1 MSDFS
6 QIAEYSVQKSRSKTF
21 KVMKIAVPILS
32 SVLPIL
38 AAVFI
43 FGAYGYLTSPL
54 TLILIA
60 VISFI
65 YSARFYRRVD
75 YDYRIVGSELFFSVV
90 YNRKRR
96 KELGSLD
103 ISKLEAIAPYDEK
116 YKELAERV
124 SYDKIYDFSSSL
136 NDPYVYYAVY
146 NDEEKGEK
154 SIFFFNVSEKMLRL
168 LKLYNRKTVSVS
180 FDEE

>member
-1 MSDFS
+1 MNDFS
-6 QIAEYSVQKSRSKTF
+6 QIAEFSVQKKRSYAF
-21 KVMKIAVPILS
+21 KICKILFPILS
-32 SVLPIL
+32 CLLS
-38 AAVFI
+38 VFI
-43 FGAYGYLTSPL
+43 SLMIPGILG
-54 TLILIA
+54 TLFLIFA
-60 VISFI
+60 VAFSLCYCHHYF
-65 YSARFYRRVD
+65 RTVH
-75 YDYRIVGSELFFSVV
+75 YDYRIVSNELFFSAV

-96 KELGSLD
+96 KELGFLN

-116 YKELAERV
+116 HKELAERV

-136 NDPYVYYAVY
+136 NDPYVYYAIY